1 MVNAT
6 VTSNSVFGWLTVLRN
21 VQRNDWLCRCEC
33 GVEVVVKG
41 FKLLSGNNKSCGCLK
56 RSVLGDA
63 TRTHGMANSRV
74 KGYSSRAYGVWQA
87 MRDRCSNPNRK
98 DYYRYGGRGIS
109 VCERWARSFEAFLED
124 MGEPPAGL
132 TLDRIDNDA
141 GYFKENCKWA
151 TRKEQ
156 VLNSTQVKHIV
167 LDGTTRPLSE
177 WLQQHGLSKYT
188 YYRRKRAGLTDEEAL
203 KKEKRSGNSK

>member
-6 VTSNSVFGWLTVLRN
+6 VTSNSVFGRLTVLRN

-74 KGYSSRAYGVWQA
+74 TGYKSRAYGVWQA
-87 MRDRCSNPNRK
+87 MRDRCSNKNRR
-98 DYYRYGGRGIS
+98 DYHRYGGRGIA
-109 VCERWARSFEAFLED
+109 VCERWAHSFEAFLED
-124 MGEPPAGL
+124 MGEPPEKL
-132 TLDRIDNDA
+132 TLERIDNNQ
-141 GYFKENCKWA
+141 GYAPENCRWA

-156 VLNSTQVKHIV
+156 SSNRTINK
-167 LDGTTRPLSE
+167 GGRP
-177 WLQQHGLSKYT
+177 
-188 YYRRKRAGLTDEEAL
+188 R
-203 KKEKRSGNSK
+203 KEKSRGSDE